1 MKKYLSHKQVEKIFI
16 NNINSMD
23 KVRRTRLIEDY
34 EALSYYWISVL
45 DFLNNRDLT
54 SDEQAEALASA
65 YN

>member
-1 MKKYLSHKQVEKIFI
+1 
-16 NNINSMD
+16 MD

-45 DFLNNRDLT
+45 DFLNNRDLI
-54 SDEQAEALASA
+54 SDEQAEALASE

>member
-45 DFLNNRDLT
+45 DFLNNRDLI
-54 SDEQAEALASA
+54 SDEQAEALASE

>member
-45 DFLNNRDLT
+45 DFLNNRDLI
-54 SDEQAEALASA
+54 SDEQAEALASE
-65 YN
+65 YK